1 MKSLAALTVLLALSA
16 APVAR
21 GQLPYFYQPGYA
33 GPVGPYVYTPYSPT
47 PIYYNPQ
54 PYSYYGYGG
63 GGYYESDVAYE
74 VRQLRYSVEDAAFQR
89 RWRNR

>member
-1 MKSLAALTVLLALSA
+1 MKSLAALTLVLSLV

-21 GQLPYFYQPGYA
+21 GQLAGGLYSGQTWGYVPYYA
-33 GPVGPYVYTPYSPT
+33 P
-47 PIYYNPQ
+47 PIYYTPR
-54 PYSYYGYGG
+54 PYAYYGYGG